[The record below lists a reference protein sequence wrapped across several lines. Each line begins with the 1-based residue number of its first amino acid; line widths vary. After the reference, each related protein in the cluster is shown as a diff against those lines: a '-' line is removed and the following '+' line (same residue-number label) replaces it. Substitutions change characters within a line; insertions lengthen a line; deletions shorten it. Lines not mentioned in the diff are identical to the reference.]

1 MAVHRGIIKITA
13 NEVLDELAKK
23 NKKIELII

>member
-1 MAVHRGIIKITA
+1 MAVHRGIINITS

-23 NKKIELII
+23 NKKIDLII